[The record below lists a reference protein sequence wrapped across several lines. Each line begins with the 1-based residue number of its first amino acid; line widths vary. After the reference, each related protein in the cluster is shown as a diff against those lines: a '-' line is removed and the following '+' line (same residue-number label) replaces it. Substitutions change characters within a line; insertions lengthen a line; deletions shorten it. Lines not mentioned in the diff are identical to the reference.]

1 MFGSE
6 RDGAR
11 MSRRGDGDPMRG
23 NGDGGGQGQGGG
35 SGKPRRKSGLVKR
48 GGRGRLGGTLMY

>member
-23 NGDGGGQGQGGG
+23 NGDGGDGAKGA
-35 SGKPRRKSGLVKR
+35 GKSRRKSGLVKR

>member
-11 MSRRGDGDPMRG
+11 MSRRGDGDPMRE
-23 NGDGGGQGQGGG
+23 NGDGGDGAKGA
-35 SGKPRRKSGLVKR
+35 
-48 GGRGRLGGTLMY
+48 GRGNQGAKAGW